1 MWGISWAVNLA
12 CEPLC
17 GGGPIISCILSF
29 SHGDDDDDNF
39 SDKDKDKYD
48 DDDGDDDD
56 DDDIFKHT
64 EMKRCLF
71 NII

>member
-29 SHGDDDDDNF
+29 SHGDDDDD
-39 SDKDKDKYD
+39 
-48 DDDGDDDD
+48 DGDDGHDHNLLDD
-56 DDDIFKHT
+56 D
-64 EMKRCLF
+64 EEC
-71 NII
+71 